1 MHAHQTAVHVAPV
14 LCLTSMPETGTMHAT
29 GLVRGSPAA
38 AVMQWAGRS
47 NCLFAVLHCI
57 PEVRAQQ

>member
-1 MHAHQTAVHVAPV
+1 MLEILHAAA
-14 LCLTSMPETGTMHAT
+14 

-38 AVMQWAGRS
+38 ALLQWAGRS

-57 PEVRAQQ
+57 PEVSLRVGQNHGACLGVR